1 MAFEIIRPAPSLV
14 PFISYY
20 WGVEHIND
28 GNPFT
33 QWVYPQ
39 ASVQMMFYFG
49 TAMQERTAGGQLLHL
64 PASSLCGISDGYSEL
79 TTNRG
84 FAVLGVIFN
93 IPAARQILQIPL
105 SEVRNSSLSLDDW
118 LGLQGRDLTEQM
130 NLANSNRTRVGILES
145 FFIDRLTEPTL
156 DQSRI
161 AAAMRLISR
170 TRGLVSLAD
179 LADQACIGERHLQRL
194 FMAYAGT
201 TPKQFCRII
210 RLNRAISLAKK
221 NPGNSFTRT
230 AIEAGYYDQ
239 AHFNKEFR
247 EMTGFTP
254 RNFFQR

>member
-1 MAFEIIRPAPSLV
+1 MAFEIIRPTQALS

-20 WGVEHIND
+20 WGVEHVYD
-28 GNPFT
+28 GHLFT

-49 TAMQERTAGGQLLHL
+49 TTMQEQTGDGRLLQL
-64 PASSLCGISDGYSEL
+64 PSSSLCGISDSYAEL
-79 TTNRG
+79 TTDRG
-84 FAVLGVIFN
+84 FAVLGVIFKL
-93 IPAARQILQIPL
+93 PAARQILQIPL
-105 SEVRNSSLSLDDW
+105 SEVRNSSVSLDDW
-118 LGLQGRDLTEQM
+118 LGCHGRDLTEKM
-130 NLANSNRTRVGILES
+130 NMENSNHARVAILES
-145 FFIDRLTEPTL
+145 FFIRRLTGPTS
-156 DQSRI
+156 DQARI
-161 AAAMRLISR
+161 HAVMRLISR
-170 TRGLVSLAD
+170 TRGLATISD
-179 LADQACIGERHLQRL
+179 LADQACVGERHLQRL

-239 AHFNKEFR
+239 AHFNREFR

-254 RNFFQR
+254 RNFFQQ